1 MGLVKTYSFPCLP
14 LKREP
19 GKRQSEGQ
27 QADQVQ
33 GFEMYLKDLCKAFLL
48 DEGRDALKRALII
61 NITALFQFFLPGD
74 PPSSFTIRWSQQE
87 QQRSSSGSRP
97 AVTKKECTVFFVSWI
112 CLAADLVV
120 FYLAMGRI

>member
-48 DEGRDALKRALII
+48 DEGRDALKRALVI
-61 NITALFQFFLPGD
+61 NIKALFQFFCQGTPLAL
-74 PPSSFTIRWSQQE
+74 SQSAG
-87 QQRSSSGSRP
+87 RSKNNS
-97 AVTKKECTVFFVSWI
+97 AVVV
-112 CLAADLVV
+112 AAGL
-120 FYLAMGRI
+120 R